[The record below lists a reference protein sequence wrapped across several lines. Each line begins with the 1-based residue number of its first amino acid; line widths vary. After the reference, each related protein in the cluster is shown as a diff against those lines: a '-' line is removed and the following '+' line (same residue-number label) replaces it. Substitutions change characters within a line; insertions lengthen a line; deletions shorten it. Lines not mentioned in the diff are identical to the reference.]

1 MPLPRCEATP
11 LPGHQVAFSVDG
23 VERVAWHYGAQY
35 PRPFFF
41 PLRGPSGAELT
52 RMGHPGAPNHEHH
65 RSIWFSHKSVT
76 GVDFWGDSGE
86 ARIRQHDWLAYE
98 DGDEALMGVLLRW
111 QDGHDPRPLLE
122 QRVLVSVRPAPEA
135 PAETLLEVDTTFT
148 PTAEMLEL
156 GQTNFGF
163 FAVRVAKSI
172 SAYFGDGQLT
182 NDQGAQGEP
191 KLFGKPSRWMDY
203 SGSVRPGGL
212 QRSTGGGMVHGRS
225 PKLPATS
232 ADRARGRQSVTEGI
246 TFFDH
251 PANPRHP
258 AHWHVREDG
267 WMGASMTMNEPL
279 LLTKQSPLRLRYLLH
294 AHAGPSNQPR
304 AESIFDAF
312 ASTPALQLVSGRAE
326 QVKHR
331 HYILRRQAT

>member
-11 LPGHQVAFSVDG
+11 RPGHQVAFSVDG
-23 VERVAWHYGAQY
+23 EERVSWHYGDEY

-76 GVDFWGDSGE
+76 GVDFWGDYSP
-86 ARIRQHDWLAYE
+86 ARITQHDWLAYE
-98 DGDEALMGVLLRW
+98 DGDAEAMMAVLLRW
-111 QDGHDPRPLLE
+111 YDGHDPQPLME
-122 QRVLVSVRPAPEA
+122 QQVMVSVRPAPGA
-135 PAETLLEVDTTFT
+135 AAETLLEIDTTFT
-148 PTAEMLEL
+148 PTASMLEL

-172 SAYFGDGQLT
+172 SAYFGDGELT
-182 NDQGAQGEP
+182 NDAGVRGEP
-191 KLFGKPSRWMDY
+191 QLFGKPSRWMDY
-203 SGSVRPGGL
+203 SGSVRPAVAAGE
-212 QRSTGGGMVHGRS
+212 S
-225 PKLPATS
+225 PTKPVS
-232 ADRARGRQSVTEGI
+232 EGI

-251 PANPRHP
+251 PDNPRHP

-267 WMGASMTMNEPL
+267 WMGASMTMNESL

-294 AHAGPSNQPR
+294 AHAGLADQQR
-304 AESIFDAF
+304 AEFLFNTF
-312 ASTPALQLVSGRAE
+312 ASAPPMELVSGRE
-326 QVKHR
+326 QKVRHR
-331 HYILRRQAT
+331 QYLLRRRSP